1 MYSRLLYRLSQAEQ
15 GKNTTVTY
23 RMSTGDYASMAQ
35 MPLSAAAPERAR
47 SRMAISRPGHH
58 SARMN
63 REAHWNRIYETKPTT
78 AVSWY
83 QRSPDVSRALILK
96 HAPPPCRVIDV
107 GGGASTLVDVLLDEG
122 YTLPVVLDVSKSALE
137 RTRERLASRAE
148 LVEWVVADVTS
159 MPAPEEVDLW
169 HDRAVLHFLT
179 DVGDQAAYAELACRT
194 IRKGGHAVIGTF
206 AQDGPERCS
215 GLPVRRH
222 DAASVLRLLGGA
234 FELVE
239 ESREI
244 HMTPTGAEQR
254 FQWTVAR
261 RC

>member
-1 MYSRLLYRLSQAEQ
+1 MVKADR
-15 GKNTTVTY
+15 TVFWAHVA
-23 RMSTGDYASMAQ
+23 ASAVHDR
-35 MPLSAAAPERAR
+35 SSWSGWGVAPAHA
-47 SRMAISRPGHH
+47 RMAISRPGRH
-58 SARMN
+58 SVCMDRQ
-63 REAHWNRIYETKPTT
+63 AHWNRIYETKPTT

-96 HAPPPCRVIDV
+96 HAARPCRVVDV

-137 RTRERLASRAE
+137 RTRERLASRSE
-148 LVEWVVADVTS
+148 LVKWVVADVTS
-159 MPAPEEVDLW
+159 MPALEAVDLW

-179 DVGDQAAYAELACRT
+179 DVGDQRAYAELACRT
-194 IRKGGHAVIGTF
+194 VRKGGYAVIGTF
-206 AQDGPERCS
+206 APDGPNRCS
-215 GLPVRRH
+215 GLPVQRH
-222 DAASVLRLLGGA
+222 EPASVLRLLGAA

-244 HMTPTGAEQR
+244 HMTPNGAEQR

-261 RC
+261 RL